1 VSSDWPVNV
10 LVVDC
15 SVGVGGA
22 EVTLLSL
29 LRRLDHTRFVPIAAV
44 AGEGRFRQRLTEIG
58 VESYIVPMD
67 PLLRTRNLFKL
78 VRYPLAVR
86 TAVRAL
92 GRLIRERDISL
103 IHTNS
108 MRAHLYGLLAA
119 RRVGVPAVPHLQDLH
134 RPPMAR
140 RIICFLFG
148 HWADRIVVNS
158 RAVRALFDDDR
169 RCRDKVELIYQ
180 ALEIEHFD
188 PATSP
193 REVQAKFGLD
203 GCYPVVGL
211 IANIHP
217 MKRPDDLIR
226 AAPAVLAEFPTAR
239 FLLIGDTLPAPRDYL
254 EFLQQLVEEL
264 GLSERVIFTGFCQE
278 ISPFYA
284 AMDMLVL
291 PSSGEPFGKVMIE
304 AMAMQK
310 PVIGTADGGPL
321 EVIEDGVTGR
331 LVPPLDPQALAGAI
345 VEIARDPERARA
357 FGMAGR
363 ERVKQAYTFE
373 RYVAAFETLFEDV
386 LIEYGKQ
393 KE

>member
-1 VSSDWPVNV
+1 MSSDWPVNV

-15 SVGVGGA
+15 SIGVGGA

-29 LRRLDHTRFVPIAAV
+29 LRRLDRTRFVPIAAV

-58 VESYIVPMD
+58 IESYVVPMD
-67 PLLRTRNLFKL
+67 PLLRTRNPFKL
-78 VRYPLAVR
+78 IHYPLAVR
-86 TAVRAL
+86 TAVHAL
-92 GRLIRERDISL
+92 RRLIRERDISL
-103 IHTNS
+103 VHTNS
-108 MRAHLYGLLAA
+108 IRAHLYGLLAA
-119 RRVGVPAVPHLQDLH
+119 RRVGIPAVPHLQDLH
-134 RPPMAR
+134 RRPVAR

-148 HWADRIVVNS
+148 RWANRIVVNS

-169 RCRDKVELIYQ
+169 RCRDKVELIYP
-180 ALEIEHFD
+180 ALEIEDFD

-193 REVQAKFGLD
+193 REVQAEFGLD

-211 IANIHP
+211 IANVHP

-254 EFLQQLVEEL
+254 EFLRQLVEEL
-264 GLSERVIFTGFCQE
+264 GLSKQVIFTGFCQE
-278 ISPFYA
+278 IAPFYSA
-284 AMDMLVL
+284 IDMLVL

-310 PVIGTADGGPL
+310 PVIAAADGGPL
-321 EVIEDGVTGR
+321 EVVEDGVTGR
-331 LVPPLDPQALAGAI
+331 LVPPLDPHALAGAI
-345 VEIARDPERARA
+345 VEVARDPERART

-386 LIEYGKQ
+386 LIEYRKQ

>member
-1 VSSDWPVNV
+1 VSSDQPVNV

-15 SVGVGGA
+15 SIGVGGA

-29 LRRLDHTRFVPIAAV
+29 LRRLDRTRFVPMAAV

-67 PLLRTRNLFKL
+67 PLLCTRNPFRL
-78 VRYPLAVR
+78 VRYPLAVCA
-86 TAVRAL
+86 AVRAL
-92 GRLIRERDISL
+92 ARLIRERDVSL
-103 IHTNS
+103 VHTNS

-119 RRVGVPAVPHLQDLH
+119 RWVGVPAVPHLQDLH
-134 RPPMAR
+134 RRPVAR

-169 RCRDKVELIYQ
+169 RCRDKVELIYP
-180 ALEIEHFD
+180 ALEVEHFD

-193 REVQAKFGLD
+193 REVQAEFGLD

-217 MKRPDDLIR
+217 MKRPEELIR
-226 AAPAVLAEFPTAR
+226 AAPAVLAEFPTAC
-239 FLLIGDTLPAPRDYL
+239 FLLIGDTSPAPRDYL

-278 ISPFYA
+278 IIPFYA
-284 AMDMLVL
+284 AIDMLVL

-310 PVIGTADGGPL
+310 PVIGAADGGPL
-321 EVIEDGVTGR
+321 EVIEDGITGR
-331 LVPPLDPQALAGAI
+331 LVPPLDPHALAGAI
-345 VEIARDPERARA
+345 VEVARDRERARA

-373 RYVAAFETLFEDV
+373 RYVAAFETLFVDV

>member
-1 VSSDWPVNV
+1 VSPDRPVNV

-15 SVGVGGA
+15 SIGVGGA

-29 LRRLDHTRFVPIAAV
+29 LRRLDRTRFVPIAAV

-58 VESYIVPMD
+58 IESYLVPMD
-67 PLLRTRNLFKL
+67 QLLRTRNPFKL
-78 VRYPLAVR
+78 AHYPLAVR

-92 GRLIRERDISL
+92 ARLIRERDISL
-103 IHTNS
+103 VHTNS
-108 MRAHLYGLLAA
+108 LRAHLYGLLAA
-119 RRVGVPAVPHLQDLH
+119 RHVSVPAVPHLQDLN
-134 RPPMAR
+134 RWPMAR
-140 RIICFLFG
+140 RIINFLFG
-148 HWADRIVVNS
+148 RWADRIVVNS
-158 RAVRALFDDDR
+158 GAVRSLFADDHW
-169 RCRDKVELIYQ
+169 CRDKVELIYP
-180 ALEIEHFD
+180 ALEIEDFD
-188 PATSP
+188 PAISP

-217 MKRPDDLIR
+217 MKRPEELIR
-226 AAPAVLAEFPTAR
+226 AAPTVLAEFPNAR
-239 FLLIGDTLPAPRDYL
+239 FLLVGDTWAAPRDYL

-264 GLSERVIFTGFCQE
+264 GLSERVIFTGFCEE
-278 ISPFYA
+278 IVPFYA
-284 AMDMLVL
+284 AIDMLVL

-304 AMAMQK
+304 GMAMQK
-310 PVIGTADGGPL
+310 PVIGTADGGLL
-321 EVIEDGVTGR
+321 EVVEDGVTGR

-393 KE
+393 KA